1 VGDEVMPPGQSPG
14 PPPTSFLARVRSHL
28 LDLTPFRVSRDF
40 RVLFLGQ
47 AVSDFGTEV
56 TFVVVPYQVWT
67 LTHSTLAVG
76 LLGLCDLIPLLVT
89 PVVGGML
96 ADAFERRR
104 LIVLVYAVLAVLSAA
119 LAANA
124 SLAEPHLWVLYAIA
138 TLNAALYGIY
148 SPAVRTWPARL
159 VPAELLPSV
168 FSLEATFYSLDSLLG
183 PAAAGVLIA
192 TIRPA
197 GAYLVDV
204 ATFVAAIGALAA
216 MRPSPP
222 AEEAPP
228 PGLSA
233 IRDGLRFLRGKR
245 VLQMTY
251 AVDLNAM
258 VFGMPLALLPAV
270 ADRLGVG
277 PKGLGLLYAAP
288 AGGSLVA
295 SIFSGRLKHVRRQ
308 GLAILLAVVGWGAAI
323 AAFGLARSFWVAV
336 FFLALA
342 HVGDLVSGVYRTS
355 IEQTVVSDEMRGRLS
370 GIALTVW
377 AVGPSL
383 GNVEA
388 GAIASLVSVPFAIV
402 SGGVLCVAGAA
413 AIAALVPSFARYD
426 ARAPHA

>member
-1 VGDEVMPPGQSPG
+1 VGEEVMPPAQLPG
-14 PPPTSFLARVRSHL
+14 RSPTSFLARLRSHVV
-28 LDLTPFRVSRDF
+28 DLTPLRVSRDF
-40 RVLFLGQ
+40 RILFLGQ

-67 LTHSTLAVG
+67 LTHSALAVG
-76 LLGLCDLIPLLVT
+76 LLGLCDLIPLLAT

-104 LIVLVYAVLAVLSAA
+104 LIVLVYAVLGGSSGA
-119 LAANA
+119 LAVNA
-124 SLAEPHLWVLYAIA
+124 SLAEPQLWVLYVVA
-138 TLNAALYGIY
+138 TANAALYGIY

-192 TIRPA
+192 TIHPT

-204 ATFVAAIGALAA
+204 GSFAVGIAALAA
-216 MRPSPP
+216 MTPSPP
-222 AEEAPP
+222 AEEAPR
-228 PGLSA
+228 PGLRA

-245 VLQMTY
+245 VVQMTY

-277 PKGLGLLYAAP
+277 PRGLGLLYAAP
-288 AGGSLVA
+288 AAGSLVA

-308 GLAILLAVVGWGAAI
+308 GLAILLAVAGWGAAI
-323 AAFGLARSFWVAV
+323 AAFGLARSFWLAV
-336 FFLALA
+336 FLLALA
-342 HVGDLVSGVYRTS
+342 HVGDLISGVYRTS
-355 IEQTVVSDEMRGRLS
+355 IEQTVVSDDMRGRLA

-388 GAIASLVSVPFAIV
+388 GVVASLTSLRFSVV
-402 SGGVLCVAGAA
+402 SGGLLCIAGTV
-413 AIAALVPSFARYD
+413 AIALAVPALIRYD
-426 ARAPHA
+426 ARAPG